1 MKSGCGSWPPGA
13 CASTRATESTRKA
26 WRITAVVAFIAQL
39 SHNATSMKSS
49 PCPRYTQS
57 SRSTLAESTEVIHTH
72 PLIPNCFDEIDHSNS
87 STSELL
93 DNAVV
98 GDGLAYKGREV
109 LHKAPIEG

>member
-1 MKSGCGSWPPGA
+1 M
-13 CASTRATESTRKA
+13 
-26 WRITAVVAFIAQL
+26 VAFIAQL

-93 DNAVV
+93 DNAVA

-109 LHKAPIEG
+109 LHKAPIEGCEPWQVNGARSVSSQSHDGVNLAHDSQKES